1 MNKTMPKTVVKK
13 HPRKGTRGVKRHSRT
28 IKKKQTTP
36 SRITI
41 PNDHKLY
48 LTHNSEG
55 KHSETTKNPLFN
67 KFHWTTRAHYDL
79 LEQELNSG
87 SFISMYPEF
96 LYSER
101 KDVRDLTIRDLKS
114 FEKAVNKHNSHILSG
129 FKPTDSYMNFSRDE
143 LVYGD
148 AMKVL
153 LTPKGRRHWKKTE
166 KHFLNNPI
174 DAHARMES
182 YGMHVTPESN
192 FYESSAGA
200 WMFD

>member
-1 MNKTMPKTVVKK
+1 MPKTVVKK
-13 HPRKGTRGVKRHSRT
+13 HKRKGTRGVKRHSRT
-28 IKKKQTTP
+28 TKKKQTTP

-67 KFHWTTRAHYDL
+67 NFHWTTRAHYDL
-79 LEQELNSG
+79 LESELGSG
-87 SFISMYPEF
+87 SFASMYPEF
-96 LYSER
+96 LHAER
-101 KDVRDLTIRDLKS
+101 KDVKDLTIRDLKA
-114 FEKAVNKHNSHILSG
+114 FEKAVNEDNSHILRG

-143 LVYGD
+143 LMYGD

-153 LTPKGRRHWKKTE
+153 LTPKGRREWKKTE
-166 KHFLNNPI
+166 KYFNNNI
-174 DAHARMES
+174 DDVHARMES
-182 YGMHVTPESN
+182 YGSHVTSDMN